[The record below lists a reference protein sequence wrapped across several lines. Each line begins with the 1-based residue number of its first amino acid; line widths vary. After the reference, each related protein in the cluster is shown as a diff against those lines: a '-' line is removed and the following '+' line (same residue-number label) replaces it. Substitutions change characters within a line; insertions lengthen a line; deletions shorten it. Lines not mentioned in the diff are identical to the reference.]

1 MSSSLVLTVSNI
13 KIRLSW
19 PPPVSITV
27 EMYNAASWI
36 RWHKCNTHAVL
47 WNSRLTKT
55 IVTVR
60 NSDIYSIGW
69 PSSIYKDTVSHLAV
83 SSTFSIM
90 VRHLSSIFHGKH
102 EKITFGYQTKNL
114 KFRFKRHQ
122 IRSVTQLCP
131 TLCDPM
137 NRSTPGLPVPHQLPE
152 FTQTHVHLVSD
163 AIQSRGIE
171 HVPTSAL
178 GVKIIWL

>member
-122 IRSVTQLCP
+122 IRSDQIS
-131 TLCDPM
+131 
-137 NRSTPGLPVPHQLPE
+137 RSV
-152 FTQTHVHLVSD
+152 VSD
-163 AIQSRGIE
+163 SLRPHESQHARPPCPSPTPRVHSDSR
-171 HVPTSAL
+171 PSSR
-178 GVKIIWL
+178 